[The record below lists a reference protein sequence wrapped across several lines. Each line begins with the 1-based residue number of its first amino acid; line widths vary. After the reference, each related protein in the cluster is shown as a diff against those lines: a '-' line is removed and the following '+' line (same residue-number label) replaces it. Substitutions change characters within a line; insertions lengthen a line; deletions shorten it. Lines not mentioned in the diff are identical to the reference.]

1 MIEVIRWF
9 GENTGLAWVIVIACG
24 TALAVWSEFQKRG
37 LRQKSEDFGK
47 EVFARTR
54 DLKSYGLLGEPRDGD
69 GW

>member
-1 MIEVIRWF
+1 MVEVIRWLSA
-9 GENTGLAWVIVIACG
+9 NTGAAWVLVIAAG

-37 LRQKSEDFGK
+37 RQKRDSGFGR

-54 DLKSYGLLGEPRDGD
+54 DIEGYGLLREPRDGD